1 MTANP
6 DSLDHLDPLSSI
18 IGAIRNPSLEDEGAE
33 WRVIP
38 LAHLEAIVD
47 EVKMLRQEILNLESD
62 LEELEAELD
71 DDGAT
76 CCRAQVTAGGGEHEP
91 DCGAA

>member
-6 DSLDHLDPLSSI
+6 DSLDRLDPLSNI
-18 IGAIRNPSLEDEGAE
+18 ISAIRYGMETEGAE
-33 WRVIP
+33 WRIIP
-38 LAHLEAIVD
+38 LAHLGAIVD

-71 DDGAT
+71 DDGAP

>member
-6 DSLDHLDPLSSI
+6 DSLDPLTPILGHLNHSR
-18 IGAIRNPSLEDEGAE
+18 GHWWCN
-33 WRVIP
+33 VQV
-38 LAHLEAIVD
+38 AHLRAVVD
-47 EVKMLRQEILNLESD
+47 EVKMLRSEILNLESD
-62 LEELEAELD
+62 LEELESELD
-71 DDGAT
+71 VDGAP